1 MGMGGAWALAWAW
14 ARCVGHERSGLGHI
28 PPVSEMSSSTFFFS
42 WSNLLPARLTWQSN
56 SSPSTTQTSSNP
68 PMSSPLPLVASL
80 LPDDRWLFDVDVS
93 EERKGRRID
102 WKTRLPPLMSPIE
115 GVPGVCAA
123 ESLNS
128 TPVVGNTLAPMKPLV
143 APQVAST
150 GVDEGTARRGDDTM
164 KPSPDFVGAAANPG
178 PERLVCSAPKP
189 KSTPVAESTG
199 SLMLFRW
206 EPRDARRSYGNLEV
220 VAAAA

>member
-1 MGMGGAWALAWAW
+1 MLWDGWLGA
-14 ARCVGHERSGLGHI
+14 ARRG
-28 PPVSEMSSSTFFFS
+28 
-42 WSNLLPARLTWQSN
+42 ARHAY
-56 SSPSTTQTSSNP
+56 
-68 PMSSPLPLVASL
+68 V
-80 LPDDRWLFDVDVS
+80 R
-93 EERKGRRID
+93 
-102 WKTRLPPLMSPIE
+102 
-115 GVPGVCAA
+115 VCAA

-206 EPRDARRSYGNLEV
+206 EPRDAPFVREARGSLISRRSREMRAG
-220 VAAAA
+220 